1 MAQMQLDQ
9 ANGLHYEDRLRDIQS
24 RVEDLGREIAQSRLG
39 VVIERGLM
47 TPTRTSHTV
56 KLFNGNNSIAVVLTR
71 EEFLDEF
78 GLFDRAAVPRLRTAI
93 AKLRTA

>member
-1 MAQMQLDQ
+1 MDTKYP
-9 ANGLHYEDRLRDIQS
+9 NGIGYAERIRDIQS
-24 RVEDLGREIAQSRLG
+24 RVEDLGRELADGQLD
-39 VVIERGLM
+39 VVVERGVM

-56 KLFNGNNSIAVVLTR
+56 KLFNGASTIAVVLTR

-93 AKLRTA
+93 SKLKPR

>member
-1 MAQMQLDQ
+1 MQRDEPS
-9 ANGLHYEDRLRDIQS
+9 GVHYEERLRDIQS
-24 RVEDLGREIAQSRLG
+24 RVEDLSREVAQSRLG

-78 GLFDRAAVPRLRTAI
+78 GLFDRAAVPRLRSAI
-93 AKLRTA
+93 AKLSAR

>member
-1 MAQMQLDQ
+1 MNTRL
-9 ANGLHYEDRLRDIQS
+9 NESEGVGYEERIRDIQA
-24 RVEDLGREIAQSRLG
+24 RVEDLGREVDDSRLG

-56 KLFNGNNSIAVVLTR
+56 KLFNGSNSIAVVLTR

-93 AKLRTA
+93 AKLRTR

>member
-1 MAQMQLDQ
+1 MGFQLNDSE
-9 ANGLHYEDRLRDIQS
+9 GMGYEERIRDIQS
-24 RVEDLGREIAQSRLG
+24 RVEDLGREIVQSRLD

-56 KLFNGNNSIAVVLTR
+56 KLFNGDDTIAVVLSR

-93 AKLRTA
+93 AKLRTR

>member
-1 MAQMQLDQ
+1 MTTNFPDPVV
-9 ANGLHYEDRLRDIQS
+9 YEDRIRDIQQ
-24 RVEDLGREIAQSRLG
+24 RVQALGREMAGAQLD
-39 VVIERGLM
+39 VQIERGLM

-56 KLFNGNNSIAVVLTR
+56 KLLNGSASAAVIISR

-93 AKLRTA
+93 LKLKIG

>member
-1 MAQMQLDQ
+1 MPLNGPEGLD
-9 ANGLHYEDRLRDIQS
+9 YEERIRDIQS
-24 RVEDLGREIAQSRLG
+24 RVEDLGREIADSRLG

-56 KLFNGNNSIAVVLTR
+56 KLFNGDNSIAVVLTR

-93 AKLRTA
+93 AKLRTR

>member
-1 MAQMQLDQ
+1 MRLNESEGLD
-9 ANGLHYEDRLRDIQS
+9 YEERLRDIRS
-24 RVEDLGREIAQSRLG
+24 RVEDLGREIVDSSLG

-56 KLFNGNNSIAVVLTR
+56 KLFNGSNSIAVVLTR

-78 GLFDRAAVPRLRTAI
+78 GLFDRAAVPRLRSAI
-93 AKLRTA
+93 AKLRER

>member
-1 MAQMQLDQ
+1 MNTRL
-9 ANGLHYEDRLRDIQS
+9 NESEGVGYEERIRDIQA
-24 RVEDLGREIAQSRLG
+24 RVEDLGREVDDSRLG

-56 KLFNGNNSIAVVLTR
+56 KLFNGDNSIAVVLTR

-93 AKLRTA
+93 AKLRTR